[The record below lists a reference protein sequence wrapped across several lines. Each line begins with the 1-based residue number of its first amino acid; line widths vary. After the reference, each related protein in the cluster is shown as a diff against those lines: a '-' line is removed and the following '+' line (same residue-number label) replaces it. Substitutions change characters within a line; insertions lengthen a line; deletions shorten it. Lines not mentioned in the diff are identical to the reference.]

1 MADPTGTDLFNNL
14 NQRSKDISNALDEL
28 NQVIAGEGGSGFE
41 RTIVW
46 PTEEIP
52 DVNVHI
58 TAFEGT
64 MGALRVIDGVENAI
78 DTLFEGLPGG
88 DAILSA
94 SEEVKKFMQQVNT
107 EVQALKNT
115 ANLGPRITAF
125 KQLNNPAIGTR
136 DAADYGYVPAVLG
149 VINAAADTNLNS
161 QPVTDAL
168 NKIEGVLNS
177 VDSYNVFGAY
187 VAASTALLLKS
198 LAFADKTSDD
208 R

>member
-1 MADPTGTDLFNNL
+1 MATGTELFNNL
-14 NQRSKDISNALDEL
+14 DQRSKDISNALDEL

-41 RTIVW
+41 RTLIW
-46 PTEEIP
+46 PTADVP

-58 TAFEGT
+58 AAFEAS
-64 MGALRVIDGVENAI
+64 MGSLRVIEGVEQAI
-78 DTLFEGLPGG
+78 DTLFEGLPVG

-107 EVQALKNT
+107 EVQNLKNT
-115 ANLGPRITAF
+115 ANIGGRITAF
-125 KQLNNPAIGTR
+125 QELNSEKSNTR
-136 DAADYGYVPAVLG
+136 DVANYGYVPAVLG

-168 NKIEGVLNS
+168 NKIEGVLGD
-177 VDSYNVFGAY
+177 VDSYNVFAAY
-187 VAASTALLLKS
+187 VGASTVLLLKS
-198 LAFADKTSDD
+198 LAVGSVSDTDD